1 MDPGRYRR
9 DALVKLFVEGGGT
22 SNQLR
27 TECREAFNKFLRN
40 AGVERFPRIVAS
52 GSRNEAFD
60 DFCTAIR
67 NDEAALLL
75 VDSEDTVADENQTGD
90 ATTWK
95 PWDHLKARDNWP
107 KPKKA
112 ANADCHLMAECMEN
126 WFLADKV
133 SVSGFFGQGFT
144 PNQLPATHPSVES
157 VAKVQVL
164 EGLENA
170 SKKCKT
176 KDPYGKGKHS
186 FKILGLIDAN
196 LVVANAP
203 WAKRF
208 VNEVKHRFP

>member
-1 MDPGRYRR
+1 M
-9 DALVKLFVEGGGT
+9 VKLFVEGGGT

-40 AGVERFPRIVAS
+40 AGIERFPRIVAS

-60 DFCTAIR
+60 DFCTAIS

-75 VDSEDTVADENQTGD
+75 VDSEDTITDENQAGD
-90 ATTWK
+90 AATWK
-95 PWDHLKARDNWP
+95 PWEHLKVRDKWV
-107 KPKKA
+107 KPA
-112 ANADCHLMAECMEN
+112 AAASADCHLMVECMEN
-126 WFLADKV
+126 WFLADQATV
-133 SVSGFFGQGFT
+133 SDFFGQGFVI
-144 PNQLPATHPSVES
+144 NQLPAVHPTVEA
-157 VAKVQVL
+157 VAKIAVL
-164 EGLENA
+164 RGLASA

-176 KDPYGKGKHS
+176 KAPYGKGKHS

-208 VNEVKHRFP
+208 VDEVKHRVP